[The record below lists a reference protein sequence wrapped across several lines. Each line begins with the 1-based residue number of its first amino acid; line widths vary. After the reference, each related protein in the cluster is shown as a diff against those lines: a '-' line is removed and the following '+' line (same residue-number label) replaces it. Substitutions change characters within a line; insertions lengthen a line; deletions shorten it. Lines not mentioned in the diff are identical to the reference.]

1 MTYILIGIVMAFYGW
16 IAYSAA
22 HEDDKPNIPKLHE
35 TK

>member
-22 HEDDKPNIPKLHE
+22 HEDNNTNITELHE